1 VKTVFSLVGSALLGL
16 IAFFSIT
23 TKAIALSESR
33 RVIAQSTI
41 SPCQPPQPNQY
52 LLFVLNKAGES
63 QEQMRRALPTNT
75 QLTRCRYFNDTVT
88 RIAGFQRLED
98 AESWALYVQD
108 IVGLSAFVV
117 RPATARVST
126 NSPSIAY
133 NPKPLGEGYAVLV
146 DYFNKPE
153 MASEVRQIVG
163 NDVGLVSFG
172 QRPYLL
178 AVYTNN
184 QRQANSTLKKLSD
197 RGFSSMVVDSRRVTL
212 LRQKV
217 SF

>member
-1 VKTVFSLVGSALLGL
+1 MKMVFSLVSSALLGFISFL
-16 IAFFSIT
+16 SIT
-23 TKAIALSESR
+23 TKAA
-33 RVIAQSTI
+33 AQSAI
-41 SPCQPPQPNQY
+41 LPCQPPQPNEY
-52 LLFVLNKAGES
+52 LLFVLNKAAES

-88 RIAGFQRLED
+88 RIAGFRRIED
-98 AESWALYVQD
+98 AESWGLYVQD

-117 RPATARVST
+117 KPATARVTS
-126 NSPSIAY
+126 NSPSLAY

-153 MASEVRQIVG
+153 IASQVRQIVG

-178 AVYTNN
+178 AVYTNS
-184 QRQANSTLKKLSD
+184 QRKANSTLKELSD
-197 RGFSSMVVDSRRVTL
+197 RGFSTLVVDSRRVTL
-212 LRQKV
+212 LRQRV
-217 SF
+217 GI

>member
-1 VKTVFSLVGSALLGL
+1 MKIVFPLVSSALLGL
-16 IAFFSIT
+16 ISFFSIT
-23 TKAIALSESR
+23 TKAT
-33 RVIAQSTI
+33 AQSAI
-41 SPCQPPQPNQY
+41 SPCRPPQPQEY

-88 RIAGFQRLED
+88 RIAGFRRIED

-108 IVGLSAFVV
+108 IIGLSAFVV
-117 RPATARVST
+117 RPTTAKVSPT
-126 NSPSIAY
+126 APSLAY

-153 MASEVRQIVG
+153 IAAEVRQIVG

-178 AVYTNN
+178 AVYTDS
-184 QRQANSTLKKLSD
+184 QRRANLILKELSD
-197 RGFSSMVVDSRRVTL
+197 RGFSSLVVDSRRVTL
-212 LRQKV
+212 LRQRV
-217 SF
+217 GI

>member
-1 VKTVFSLVGSALLGL
+1 MKTVFTLVSSALLGL
-16 IAFFSIT
+16 ISFLSIT
-23 TKAIALSESR
+23 TK
-33 RVIAQSTI
+33 VTAQSAI
-41 SPCQPPQPNQY
+41 LPCQPPQPNEY

-75 QLTRCRYFNDTVT
+75 QLTRCRYFDDTIT
-88 RIAGFQRLED
+88 RIAGFRRIED

-117 RPATARVST
+117 RPTTSQVAT

-153 MASEVRQIVG
+153 TAAEVQQIIG

-178 AVYTNN
+178 AVYTNS
-184 QRQANSTLKKLSD
+184 QRRANSILRELSD
-197 RGFSSMVVDSRRVTL
+197 RGFSSLVVDSRMVTL
-212 LRQKV
+212 LRQRV
-217 SF
+217 GI